1 MFKQMLR
8 VAEADSAHTD
18 WGGGGRPKP
27 ADHRK
32 HTTRTANA
40 LLLTKTQ
47 SDLCLPPRG
56 FSLRFSWIIICVV
69 GWITQQST
77 PPPPAL
83 VKSVCNFGP
92 FLPFLS
98 PLHKA
103 GVFGCDNKAP
113 VLSQPRL
120 DLKCLWAEANLD
132 DDDDVEELWNSD
144 ICLWL
149 CLSHYTVILGG
160 KKWLHLYGRTG
171 KSIKANGL
179 WAVAHIWSNR
189 PGIHS
194 NCMISEDFSAKHLC
208 FFFILRFR
216 ILGDISKLADEWSL
230 CVMLLRRPLLLQ
242 HTVWYCKRSIKAAFG
257 QECSSTSCICQQKS
271 LLMYFGCCVI
281 DSVNAKW
288 DFWKNYSEKTNNPA
302 SWIGIHYVL

>member
-18 WGGGGRPKP
+18 WGGGRPKP

-32 HTTRTANA
+32 HTTRTAIA

-56 FSLRFSWIIICVV
+56 LSLRFSWIIICVV
-69 GWITQQST
+69 GWITQQSA
-77 PPPPAL
+77 PAL

-120 DLKCLWAEANLD
+120 DLKFLLAEANLD
-132 DDDDVEELWNSD
+132 DDDVEEL
-144 ICLWL
+144 
-149 CLSHYTVILGG
+149 
-160 KKWLHLYGRTG
+160 
-171 KSIKANGL
+171 
-179 WAVAHIWSNR
+179 
-189 PGIHS
+189 
-194 NCMISEDFSAKHLC
+194 
-208 FFFILRFR
+208 
-216 ILGDISKLADEWSL
+216 
-230 CVMLLRRPLLLQ
+230 
-242 HTVWYCKRSIKAAFG
+242 
-257 QECSSTSCICQQKS
+257 
-271 LLMYFGCCVI
+271 
-281 DSVNAKW
+281 
-288 DFWKNYSEKTNNPA
+288 
-302 SWIGIHYVL
+302 